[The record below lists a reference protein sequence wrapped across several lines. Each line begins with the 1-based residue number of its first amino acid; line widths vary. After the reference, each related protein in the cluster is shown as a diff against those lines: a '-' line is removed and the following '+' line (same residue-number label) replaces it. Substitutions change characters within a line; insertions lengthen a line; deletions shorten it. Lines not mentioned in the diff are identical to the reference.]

1 LERLGPRA
9 DGGPGLFRR
18 QPVIVHDKA
27 GNVLQ
32 VLRASLTNTPNLTGL
47 TALQSEEIGMDWRA
61 KLLALLGLDSS
72 ADDAAI
78 EAALTAKMNGGQ
90 KEMCS
95 EDVARHPMF
104 TALQSQVTDLAGVIN
119 TLQTNGRQTAAE
131 QFVDAAIKAGRVG
144 VAPARAEYIAMHSAN
159 PAATEALIGKL
170 PILNGALPARDQ
182 QQDGDGGN
190 GALTHDDRTV
200 MALFGVDEETY
211 KAELAKGGQKKEI
224 L

>member
-1 LERLGPRA
+1 
-9 DGGPGLFRR
+9 
-18 QPVIVHDKA
+18 
-27 GNVLQ
+27 
-32 VLRASLTNTPNLTGL
+32 
-47 TALQSEEIGMDWRA
+47 
-61 KLLALLGLDSS
+61 
-72 ADDAAI
+72 
-78 EAALTAKMNGGQ
+78 
-90 KEMCS
+90 MCS

-119 TLQTNGRQTAAE
+119 TLQANGRQTAAE

-200 MALFGVDEETY
+200 MAIFGVDEETY
-211 KAELAKGGQKKEI
+211 KAELAKGGHKKEI